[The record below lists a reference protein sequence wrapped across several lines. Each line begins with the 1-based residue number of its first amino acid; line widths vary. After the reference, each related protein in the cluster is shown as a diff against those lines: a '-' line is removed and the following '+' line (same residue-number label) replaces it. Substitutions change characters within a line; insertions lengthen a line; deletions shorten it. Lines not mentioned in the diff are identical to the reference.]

1 MHLEQQTEALYK
13 ARDVVKRLRV
23 LHTSNTQKAGER
35 VYNESLQ
42 PWQHNLIKTCNG
54 IPALFNSLKNKYEVD
69 SVPSTKFNSVQL
81 KISIS
86 GRNTQILINLKW
98 VSNTSITRNREKILR
113 LI

>member
-13 ARDVVKRLRV
+13 ARDVVKTLRV

-54 IPALFNSLKNKYEVD
+54 VPALFNALKNKYEVD
-69 SVPSTKFNSVQL
+69 NIPSTKLNSVQL

-86 GRNTQILINLKW
+86 GRNTQVLINLKW
-98 VSNTSITRNREKILR
+98 GSNTSTIYPSDIGTTS
-113 LI
+113 